1 MFHPL
6 FRFTVLL
13 AVYETYISYVRTVQG
28 GVIDNLLGT
37 LCNQL
42 DGMDNNFSIIY
53 KQCDSWSWKATPPD
67 QLEARQRALLNI
79 ENVFSNIM
87 QVDELEN
94 LPRTIDDDDFFE
106 KLVGAI
112 NKHVLLLQA
121 KSSENEH
128 STEKGLSSWLLLLK
142 RNYVD
147 NSNEIK
153 VIEDTLNS
161 IMEERIRDKAQ
172 NYLKDELLNDSKILE
187 PGQIN
192 QL

>member
-1 MFHPL
+1 M
-6 FRFTVLL
+6 
-13 AVYETYISYVRTVQG
+13 
-28 GVIDNLLGT
+28 
-37 LCNQL
+37 
-42 DGMDNNFSIIY
+42 
-53 KQCDSWSWKATPPD
+53 
-67 QLEARQRALLNI
+67 
-79 ENVFSNIM
+79 
-87 QVDELEN
+87 DELEN

-128 STEKGLSSWLLLLK
+128 STEKGLSSRLLLLK